1 MGKGG
6 AGEMKG
12 VTRQG
17 EAKLS
22 GSVEG
27 EAAEPLLFYYHK
39 KNLKISIILKNS
51 HTSTPQYSKYSR
63 YPKKSAVLSVFA
75 VFAMFPCTR
84 EISSICNVPLHPGNF
99 QYS

>member
-1 MGKGG
+1 MVYGGRGSGAWSAGKGG

-27 EAAEPLLFYYHK
+27 EAAEALLFYYHK
-39 KNLKISIILKNS
+39 KKFQKIS
-51 HTSTPQYSKYSR
+51 
-63 YPKKSAVLSVFA
+63 AV
-75 VFAMFPCTR
+75 
-84 EISSICNVPLHPGNF
+84 
-99 QYS
+99 